1 MRNIERIIGNY
12 WIGYYGVYLVAVLV
26 LLYRHNW
33 TLAQWDDI
41 ELLSKVFSTA
51 AGYALLAV
59 VVVEGLGR
67 MVLLIPKTVRSIF
80 NKGRAEGLVEGRV
93 EGLAEGL
100 VEGRVEGRQE
110 ERKRMLAA
118 HREARVRGI
127 VPDSSEFEDFILNF
141 EPDIIGEAR

>member
-1 MRNIERIIGNY
+1 MSNY

-80 NKGRAEGLVEGRV
+80 NKGRAEGLVEGR
-93 EGLAEGL
+93 
-100 VEGRVEGRQE
+100 QE

-118 HREARVRGI
+118 HREARARGLD
-127 VPDSSEFEDFILNF
+127 PHSAEFEDFILGFNLDKT
-141 EPDIIGEAR
+141 EDTR